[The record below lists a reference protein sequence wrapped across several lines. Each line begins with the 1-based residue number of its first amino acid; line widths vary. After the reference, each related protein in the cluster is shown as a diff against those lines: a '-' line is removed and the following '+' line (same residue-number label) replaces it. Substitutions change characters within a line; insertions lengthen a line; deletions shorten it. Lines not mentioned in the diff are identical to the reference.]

1 MRQIVT
7 TVGTPV
13 QLAGDTKVY
22 SRLFAQALFANTG
35 YVALDKTSAVRASD
49 GSQNAPL
56 IKGGTALETWSFSN
70 VRPCDI
76 WMDATVAGDGVAFVV
91 E

>member
-13 QLAGDTKVY
+13 QLASDATVY
-22 SRLFAQALFANTG
+22 SRIFCQALFTNTG
-35 YVALDKTSAVRASD
+35 YIALDKTSAVRASS

-56 IKGGTALETWSFSN
+56 IKGGTSLETWSFPN
-70 VRPCDI
+70 ARPSDI
-76 WMDATVAGDGVAFVV
+76 WMDVTVANDGVAFVV